1 MFKPLTS
8 QLDWFANENPL
19 SRVGRFVWFSNPL
32 GGGRPGEGGHPTADD
47 GTTGGANQQQGGR
60 QPNHRED
67 QEDDTTETAR
77 RQRYAEDMRRLQ
89 ALSTR
94 DVINGTT
101 LAEAEEALQSD
112 DNYRVRA
119 ARLLASERIGQ
130 EDFSAA
136 LEAFEDG
143 NNSEKALARGFVTG
157 RLNANVF
164 HDALVDLDGGT
175 RFESALARRLGLSQ
189 INEEEYRRAKEGL
202 EDPDVDIQRA
212 SQMLALHGDPARFRQ
227 EIHLPPRQRDQNE
240 QRAEDQQILSP
251 VEDQRQRT
259 HDQIVEVLL
268 QANVFIEEL
277 PEQERTR
284 PLIKM
289 RTNLQRLNQR
299 DNTNRTAL
307 SGLLRKIN
315 EEEEHLSQQDVN
327 YIWNFTPET
336 KDEFAA
342 FKERLEGMDL
352 TAGQSKNIMRLKMEE
367 WDIETRFLNEV
378 KVFDQVMKAVGSQIS
393 QQRRVQRMTEEA
405 SEATGINIKP
415 GTKIQYIHPDP
426 ITDNV
431 RTVTIRDVEVVR
443 SPIFGRNQEILGDQ
457 PVNLRIHL
465 DSGETYSLARFIKW
479 VDAAD
484 VHEVI
489 RNQTELDAALGL
501 PQLGMTL
508 QSGQKLE
515 YDKGLHVDTRNGAV
529 VPERGTVNIVSV
541 NENGVELAEP
551 VVTLRPEQAPQLGL
565 VAPRMSREMN
575 LGEFAKWARRNNA
588 MPNVSNLQDLRQHLS
603 SMINHRNQTMSREPA
618 SFPPIR
624 VEPGEFLRLGDSGN
638 RPMIKKATD
647 DEIIFADGTKMT
659 LPEFLVWA
667 KNCNVESGDPE
678 VEAERVADAAAN
690 LGEPREQA
698 KKSALQ
704 KFFGGGD
711 KNGGGGGGQKPGDK
725 EKGENFLQSLA
736 EKVSPYMPKKASPV
750 GYLGE
755 VWSKTTFLSIMDLY
769 NMGKEII
776 EFIKRKHH
784 RRSKS
789 RFSGVGGNLPF
800 QLNTEMNRIQQA
812 AENEEVNTYKEA
824 MDMWGTWQILA
835 KLHETHSKDEAKACF
850 IVLSE
855 RGEIRWDD
863 MAMWET
869 LNYLTSNFTNQGARL
884 FIPITKEPQ
893 PHPTTGVP
901 TSGEDRTKEAIDAM
915 WGEGNW
921 AGWFSKN
928 ISTYNSAKSAYE
940 YKGKQ
945 LEHDPK
951 GTGGLAGELTRLLA
965 DWKNGN
971 YVCPHEYEELIDFGI
986 KYGKMSAEQKM
997 FFLFEGITA
1006 TCPSGAMAGM
1016 TLLHLDRIGELDGVY
1031 LNQFPMLDF
1040 FTNKDKKPFHPK
1052 YLSGE
1057 LKEPPKGGYKP
1068 DDFRAFR
1075 DEYFAKESK
1084 DCKAGKDFSR
1094 FLWEWMIVDP
1104 NFRKRLSKGLRRAE
1118 NMDHDD
1124 AHLFIPPASM
1134 EEIESFTG
1142 SLQGSQKF
1150 FTIEGYKNGYAGY
1163 NQYIV
1168 SLSNRYEDLKDM
1180 KDKGLKIDDES
1191 LGKVQEQMLSALQG
1205 YFLFDAFMDGRKDQT
1220 NDRRARL
1227 DQMHY
1232 SDTPVVDS
1240 TATVGLHKQQLDNL
1254 ILDVCKEYNIPAN
1267 QYMIHEKAE
1276 WSDKQK
1282 QSQIANNI
1290 DIFLK
1295 RILPQAFE
1303 QDNGEKMFEIV
1314 ANKKRRAVDN
1324 PEDTNVLRGITASN
1338 RLVK

>member
-1 MFKPLTS
+1 M
-8 QLDWFANENPL
+8 
-19 SRVGRFVWFSNPL
+19 WFSNPL

-47 GTTGGANQQQGGR
+47 GTTAGSSQQQGQR
-60 QPNHRED
+60 RPNPRED
-67 QEDDTTETAR
+67 QEQQDETTETAR
-77 RQRYAEDMRRLQ
+77 RQRHAEDMRRLQ

-119 ARLLASERIGQ
+119 ARLLASERISQ
-130 EDFSAA
+130 DDFGAA

-157 RLNANVF
+157 RFDANVF
-164 HDALVDLDGGT
+164 HDALVDLDGGD
-175 RFESALARRLGLSQ
+175 RFESALARRLALRQ
-189 INEEEYRRAKEGL
+189 IDEEEYRCARTGL
-202 EDPDVDIQRA
+202 LDPDVDIVRA
-212 SQMLALHGDPARFRQ
+212 SQMLALHGDPVRFRQ
-227 EIHLPPRQRDQNE
+227 EINMTPRQRNQNE

-251 VEDQRQRT
+251 IEDQRQRT

-284 PLIKM
+284 PLLRM
-289 RTNLQRLNQR
+289 RTNLQRLNDR
-299 DNTNRTAL
+299 DNQNRTAL

-327 YIWNFTPET
+327 YIWNFTPQT
-336 KDEFAA
+336 KDEFTA
-342 FKERLEGMDL
+342 FKERLEEMDL
-352 TAGQSKNIMRLKMEE
+352 TAGQTKNIMRLKMEE
-367 WDIETRFLNEV
+367 WDIETHFLNEV
-378 KVFDQVMKAVGSQIS
+378 KVFDQVMKAVGSQIN
-393 QQRRVQRMTEEA
+393 QQRRVQRMIEEA
-405 SEATGINIKP
+405 SEASGVNLKC

-426 ITDNV
+426 ATDNV
-431 RTVTIRDVEVVR
+431 RTVTIRDIEAVR
-443 SPIFGRNQEILGDQ
+443 APIFGRNQEILGDQ
-457 PVNLRIHL
+457 PIGLRIHL
-465 DSGETYSLARFIKW
+465 DSGETYSLSRFLKW

-489 RNQTELDAALGL
+489 RDQTELDAALGL

-515 YDKGLHVDTRNGAV
+515 YDTGYHVDPKNGAV
-529 VPERGTVNIVSV
+529 VPERGTVNVVSV

-565 VAPRMSREMN
+565 TAPRMSREMN

-588 MPNVSNLQDLRQHLS
+588 MPNVPNLQELRQHLS
-603 SMINHRNQTMSREPA
+603 GLINYRNQTMSRNPA

-624 VEPGEFLRLGDSGN
+624 VEPGEFLRLGDSEN
-638 RPMIKKATD
+638 RPMIKETTD
-647 DEIIFADGTKMT
+647 DEITFADGAKMT
-659 LPEFLVWA
+659 LPAFLVWA
-667 KNCNVESGDPE
+667 KNNNVESGDPE
-678 VEAERVADAAAN
+678 IEAERVADSAAN

-698 KKSALQ
+698 KKSALR
-704 KFFGGGD
+704 KFFEGGDKKDGGGNGGGD
-711 KNGGGGGGQKPGDK
+711 RPSDK
-725 EKGENFLQSLA
+725 AKGKFLQSLA
-736 EKVSPYMPKKASPV
+736 EKISPYMPQKASPV

-755 VWSKTTFLSIMDLY
+755 VWSQTTFLSIMDLY

-784 RRSKS
+784 RKSKN
-789 RFSGVGGNLPF
+789 RFSGLGGNLPF

-824 MDMWGTWQILA
+824 MDQWGTWQVLE
-835 KLHETHSKDEAKACF
+835 KLHTTHSKDEAKACF
-850 IVLSE
+850 FVLTE
-855 RGEIRWDD
+855 KGEIRWDD
-863 MAMWET
+863 MAMWNT
-869 LNYLTSNFTNQGARL
+869 LNYLTSNFTNQGAKL
-884 FIPITKEPQ
+884 FIPLTKEPQ
-893 PHPTTGVP
+893 PHPVTGVP
-901 TSGEDRTKEAIDAM
+901 TSGEDRTKDAIDAM

-928 ISTYNSAKSAYE
+928 ISTYNSSKSAYE
-940 YKGKQ
+940 FKGKQ

-965 DWKNGN
+965 AWKNGE

-986 KYGKMSAEQKM
+986 KYGKMKAEQKM
-997 FFLFEGITA
+997 FFLMEGITA
-1006 TCPSGAMAGM
+1006 TCPSGPMKGM

-1040 FTNKDKKPFHPK
+1040 FTNKDKKVMHPK
-1052 YLSGE
+1052 YISGE
-1057 LKEPPKGGYKP
+1057 LDEPPMGGYKP
-1068 DDFRAFR
+1068 EDFRAFR
-1075 DEYFAKESK
+1075 DKYFAEESK
-1084 DCKAGKDFSR
+1084 KCEVGKDFSR

-1124 AHLFIPPASM
+1124 AHLFIPPATM

-1150 FTIEGYKNGYAGY
+1150 FTMEGYKNGYPGY

-1168 SLSNRYEDLKDM
+1168 SLSNRYEDLSDM
-1180 KDKGLKIDDES
+1180 KNKGLRIDDEA
-1191 LGKVQEQMLSALQG
+1191 LEKVQEQMLSALQG

-1227 DQMHY
+1227 DKLHY
-1232 SDTPVVDS
+1232 NDKPVVDS
-1240 TATVGLHKQQLDNL
+1240 SATVSQHKIQLDNL
-1254 ILDVCKEYNIPAN
+1254 ILEICREYGIDPS
-1267 QYMIHEKAE
+1267 QYMLYEHAE
-1276 WSDKQK
+1276 WSDRQG
-1282 QSQIANNI
+1282 QSKIANNL

-1295 RILPQAFE
+1295 RILPKAFE
-1303 QDNGEKMFEIV
+1303 DDKGRKVFEIV
-1314 ANKKRRAVDN
+1314 ARKKNDAIN
-1324 PEDTNVLRGITASN
+1324 NAEDPNALRGIKNSN
-1338 RLVK
+1338 RLLQGE